1 MLLAALEAVQVPSST
16 CTNRLLLAV
25 LEELEDSGTTQKE
38 DIKKTPAKMLPSIL
52 HVYYIG
58 VGDAPA
64 TPAVAGPIN
73 SSEYSLLGRL
83 IHY

>member
-1 MLLAALEAVQVPSST
+1 MLFSP
-16 CTNRLLLAV
+16 
-25 LEELEDSGTTQKE
+25 
-38 DIKKTPAKMLPSIL
+38 I
-52 HVYYIG
+52 IG
-58 VGDAPA
+58 VGDTPA